1 MDLRILI
8 RNMLDKQ
15 VLLDFLKSNDGK
27 EFSKEELI
35 NRFAESDDDA
45 KLIDKLL
52 SEIEVDHTYVIN
64 QLVAS
69 CKGGTVY
76 FRWDNQ

>member
-1 MDLRILI
+1 
-8 RNMLDKQ
+8 MLDKQ
-15 VLLDFLKSNDGK
+15 ILLDFLKSNFGK

-35 NRFAESDDDA
+35 NRFAESGDDE

-52 SEIEVDHTYVIN
+52 SEIEVDHTYIRN

-76 FRWDNQ
+76 FKWDVQ

>member
-1 MDLRILI
+1 MI
-8 RNMLDKQ
+8 RNMLGKQ
-15 VLLDFLKSNDGK
+15 VLLDFLKSNCGK

-52 SEIEVDHTYVIN
+52 SEIEVDNTYVNN

-76 FRWDNQ
+76 FRWDTQ

>member
-52 SEIEVDHTYVIN
+52 SEIEVENTYN
-64 QLVAS
+64 KKELTAS

-76 FRWDNQ
+76 FKWINI

>member
-15 VLLDFLKSNDGK
+15 VLLDFLKSNGGK

-52 SEIEVDHTYVIN
+52 SEIEVDHTYVNN